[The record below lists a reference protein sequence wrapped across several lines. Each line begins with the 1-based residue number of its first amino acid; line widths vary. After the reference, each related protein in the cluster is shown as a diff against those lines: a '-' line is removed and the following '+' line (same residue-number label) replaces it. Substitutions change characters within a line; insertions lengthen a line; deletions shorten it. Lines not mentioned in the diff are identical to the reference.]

1 MRPVPLANRATR
13 QPGIRSPETDGPGRL
28 SGSGGRMISVN
39 QRAAKIVEQMV
50 ASAEELGVSVAI
62 LPCGAR
68 VVDLGVNAAGGLLAG
83 KYAAAASLGG
93 MGEVTFLPLY
103 FGDASANPEARF
115 WLPGVGV
122 TVDRPEIGCM
132 SSQYAGWAI
141 RRGNFF
147 AIGSGP
153 ARALA
158 AVEPLFDQL
167 DYRDSAD
174 VAVIIL
180 EGRDLPGDEVAEHV
194 ARKCRLDPTRV
205 TMLVAPTA
213 CLAGSI
219 QLSARVVATG
229 MHKMLKLGF
238 DVRRILHGYGTC
250 PIAPVVPDE
259 DLASAHSN
267 DCVLYG
273 GQAYYTVRADDAE
286 IESLIGRIPS
296 SASPDYGT
304 PSHQLFRR
312 YGDFYSVD
320 PLLFCPSQVTINNL
334 ASGRTFRAGR
344 PNPQVLRESLL
355 GESAE

>member
-1 MRPVPLANRATR
+1 
-13 QPGIRSPETDGPGRL
+13 
-28 SGSGGRMISVN
+28 MISVN
-39 QRAAKIVEQMV
+39 RRATEIVDQM
-50 ASAEELGVSVAI
+50 AARAEELGISVTT
-62 LPCGAR
+62 LRCGAR
-68 VVDLGVNAAGGLLAG
+68 VVNLGINASGGLLAA
-83 KYAAAASLGG
+83 KYAAEASLGG
-93 MGEVTFLPLY
+93 MGEVAFLPLH
-103 FGDASANPEARF
+103 FGETSADPGAGF

-122 TVDRPEIGCM
+122 AVDEPEVGCM

-141 RRGNFF
+141 RRANFF

-158 AVEPLFDQL
+158 AVEPLFEQL

-174 VAVIIL
+174 KAVILL
-180 EGRDLPGDEVAEHV
+180 EGRELPGDEVAEHI
-194 ARKCRLDPTRV
+194 ASKCRLDPARV
-205 TMLVAPTA
+205 TILAVPAA

-238 DVRRILHGYGTC
+238 DVRRVLHGYGTC

-273 GQAYYTVRADDAE
+273 GQVYYAVRADDAE
-286 IESLIGRIPS
+286 IEALIGRIPS

-304 PSHQLFRR
+304 PSHQLLQR
-312 YGDFYSVD
+312 YGNFYSVD

-334 ASGRTFRAGR
+334 ASGRTYRAGQ
-344 PNPQVLRESLL
+344 PNPQVLRASLL
-355 GESAE
+355 GESAG